1 MAMACQAGRP
11 GRRRHR
17 PSPASVPCT
26 TSRATL
32 YACAPGL
39 RTLARLRRT
48 APRLLRRA
56 AGTRPRGPVLPPPN
70 SSPRRSPGQAEAAM
84 SFTRPSRAQPPASRR
99 RRSAGAPQ
107 PAQDQ
112 AGELADRRRP
122 DCGRPSTPL
131 PMQAGGSMGT
141 ATTSRSGRPA
151 LHRQSTTGALSLRST
166 AAGQPE
172 CLRRP
177 KFRPPLHALAVS
189 EHPHELPS
197 ISSTSRAARP
207 NPRWP
212 RPSAI
217 GASRAALRP
226 DLKEEEGHLLFRP
239 LRFPLI
245 PRSKSCV

>member
-1 MAMACQAGRP
+1 
-11 GRRRHR
+11 
-17 PSPASVPCT
+17 VPIKG
-26 TSRATL
+26 
-32 YACAPGL
+32 GL
-39 RTLARLRRT
+39 GLAR
-48 APRLLRRA
+48 AVPRALARRA
-56 AGTRPRGPVLPPPN
+56 AALPRK
-70 SSPRRSPGQAEAAM
+70 SCRAA
-84 SFTRPSRAQPPASRR
+84 TTGSR
-99 RRSAGAPQ
+99 
-107 PAQDQ
+107 

-151 LHRQSTTGALSLRST
+151 LHRQSTTGAPSLRST

-172 CLRRP
+172 CRRRP
-177 KFRPPLHALAVS
+177 KFRPPLHALAVG

-212 RPSAI
+212 GPSAI
-217 GASRAALRP
+217 GAGRAALRP